1 MDVNLFNKQYLNKK
15 VKLDKNIPSKEEEM
29 LLNLWNSGTE
39 EERIKFAY
47 TLLDIERD
55 TNK

>member
-1 MDVNLFNKQYLNKK
+1 MNVNLFNKQYLNKK
-15 VKLDKNIPSKEEEM
+15 VKLDKNTPNKEEEM

-47 TLLDIERD
+47 TLLDIARD